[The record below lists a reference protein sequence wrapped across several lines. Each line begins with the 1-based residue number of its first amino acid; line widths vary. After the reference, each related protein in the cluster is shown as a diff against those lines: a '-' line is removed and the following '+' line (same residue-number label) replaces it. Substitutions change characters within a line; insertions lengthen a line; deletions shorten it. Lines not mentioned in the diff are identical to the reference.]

1 MTKRAQALKQG
12 DLSKQELY
20 ESVKTMIETVAE
32 HPHIHLPQHKLFT
45 LFSIGFQYLL
55 YQSTKSPGAYIIRVE
70 DSALADKLARKSKDE
85 STRRFIQ
92 NLLLPRKLKFGGST
106 FFLDFFHLGSWNMTN
121 EIAREKLRAAL
132 IVKNTSNRP
141 MSESPQDLT
150 ELVEDEQWR
159 QEAQG
164 IDLPRDYYVTFLKD
178 VVPQTITIAFE
189 QEFDALHPVEFS
201 FIKKEKERTVSG
213 VTLSSKIDWDQF
225 E

>member
-1 MTKRAQALKQG
+1 MKRG

-20 ESVKTMIETVAE
+20 ESVKTMIEVSEE
-32 HPHIHLPQHKLFT
+32 HPHIHLSQHKLFT

-55 YQSTKSPGAYIIRVE
+55 YQSTKNPGSYIIRVE

-92 NLLLPRKLKFGGST
+92 NLLLPRKLKFSGST
-106 FFLDFFHLGSWNMTN
+106 FFLDFFHIGSWNLTN
-121 EIAREKLRAAL
+121 EIPKEKLRGAL
-132 IVKNTSNRP
+132 IVKNTSTRP
-141 MSESPQDLT
+141 MSESPNDMV

-159 QEAQG
+159 AEASG
-164 IDLPRDYYVTFLKD
+164 IDLPRDYYVNFLKD

-189 QEFDALHPVEFS
+189 QEFDSLHPVEFP
-201 FIKKEKERTVSG
+201 FIKKDKERTVSG